1 MSLRSLLLYL
11 IVLNQGLVVAA
22 IEHLLLLGIQFLA
35 ALFLLAGIDLLELG
49 LVAEEDL
56 RWMALT
62 YDVEGLLNIF

>member
-1 MSLRSLLLYL
+1 MSLRSLLLDL

-22 IEHLLLLGIQFLA
+22 IEHLLLLGIQFLT